1 MKPHL
6 VFILLLLT
14 LLLTAALQSCRSVRY
29 VTLPTVSRDTV
40 RIMSR
45 SHDTL
50 ITRDTFLLDRYRQGD
65 TVYITRNVTHYRDR
79 VTLRHDT
86 IYRAKTDTVSA
97 PVEVTKYKTKS
108 TLSIMKLAIIIA
120 AIVLI
125 TLYVHREQN
134 KN

>member
-1 MKPHL
+1 
-6 VFILLLLT
+6 
-14 LLLTAALQSCRSVRY
+14 VRY

-86 IYRAKTDTVSA
+86 IYRAKTDTVSV

-108 TLSIMKLAIIIA
+108 TSPIMKLAIIIA